1 MHFFSRIPFR
11 RIHSDEP
18 VPGQVRRPAPVKEP
32 PDGGW
37 GWVVVLSAFIF
48 NVLVLGFHNSF
59 GVYLISLLETYEEA
73 DSTIAWVGSIS
84 YGLIMMF
91 GPLSGKLTVKY
102 GAREVSIIGSIIII
116 ISIVCSS
123 FTPSLG
129 VLFLTH
135 GFLTGLGSS
144 FAFTPGMI
152 MVSQYFTTKR
162 SFATGIVMSGGAAG
176 ALIQTRLHQFLI
188 AALGW
193 RESLRVFAAV
203 MVLCIIAGFAYI
215 PLNPRGTNK
224 DFNNIPIQRVMNKL
238 RDFTCQTLKQY
249 YVVDLG
255 LWKDRVFVIWV
266 LANGFAKFGFFIP
279 FVHLLKHATQ
289 LSISASKA
297 GNIML
302 VLGLSSMIS
311 RIVFGK
317 ICDSERINRLYI
329 NQGSVFLVGLLYLFF
344 PLFYSYGSLIAF
356 GLLLGFADAGN
367 YILLPVLTFDL
378 MGAERMPVAWG
389 FMLTVNSISS
399 FGPPF
404 AGWMNDLTGTYNLGF
419 VVAGVLDV
427 VATFILAMI
436 PFVKRS
442 AVQSHKSIM
451 NVTICE
457 STREIRQWD
466 DINNFAEVTTTFQNS
481 ELDEGTSDKEFEE

>member
-144 FAFTPGMI
+144 FAFTPGH
-152 MVSQYFTTKR
+152 SR
-162 SFATGIVMSGGAAG
+162 SVADNLKTSP
-176 ALIQTRLHQFLI
+176 
-188 AALGW
+188 
-193 RESLRVFAAV
+193 LR
-203 MVLCIIAGFAYI
+203 
-215 PLNPRGTNK
+215 K
-224 DFNNIPIQRVMNKL
+224 
-238 RDFTCQTLKQY
+238 

-466 DINNFAEVTTTFQNS
+466 DINNFAENQRAAQYVKYVSKTTFQNS
-481 ELDEGTSDKEFEE
+481 ELDEGTSDKEFEEEPVILSLPPEETI